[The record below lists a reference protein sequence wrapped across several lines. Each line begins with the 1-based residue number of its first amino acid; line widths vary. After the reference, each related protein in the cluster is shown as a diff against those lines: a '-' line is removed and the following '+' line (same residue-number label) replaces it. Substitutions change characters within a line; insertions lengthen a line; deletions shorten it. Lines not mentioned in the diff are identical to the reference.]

1 MIDKPKYNQYRN
13 TVRKKHCKSCG
24 IFITKDLQVR
34 AGVNYINNFCKPCRR
49 TASRENSRKKAA
61 RIKAN
66 PLW

>member
-1 MIDKPKYNQYRN
+1 MISKTKYNQHRN
-13 TVRKKHCKSCG
+13 TNKKRICKSCG
-24 IFITKDLQVR
+24 IFITKELQVR

>member
-13 TVRKKHCKSCG
+13 TVRKKHCKSWG

>member
-49 TASRENSRKKAA
+49 TASRENSRKKAQI
-61 RIKAN
+61 IKNN